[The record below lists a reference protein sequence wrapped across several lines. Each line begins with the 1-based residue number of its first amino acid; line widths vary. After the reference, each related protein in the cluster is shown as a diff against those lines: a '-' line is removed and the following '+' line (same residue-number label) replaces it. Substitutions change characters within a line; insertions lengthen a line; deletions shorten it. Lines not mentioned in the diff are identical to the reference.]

1 MEYGNYDWMYNLMGK
16 LNMDFNYFTMKKHLY
31 QLLVALIALSSLFLV
46 SCNDEEDISS
56 GDIVGTWEWDSFDS
70 EDYWG
75 KQYVQFNA
83 DGEYIE
89 VNLNADG
96 TIEYIDR
103 GGQWERIGNT
113 VIISDEGEEIP
124 TTAVITKLS
133 NEDLTLTLL
142 GISMSY
148 KRVDDSVIEKYLN
161 Y

>member
-31 QLLVALIALSSLFLV
+31 QLLVALIAFSSLFLV

-56 GDIVGTWEWDSFDS
+56 GDIVGTWEWDFFDS

-96 TIEYIDR
+96 TIDYIDR
-103 GGQWERIGNT
+103 GGQWERNGNT

-124 TTAVITKLS
+124 TAAVITKLS
-133 NEDLTLTLL
+133 NEDLTLTVL